1 MRRAQRVGGLVAL
14 LVAAVTG
21 VACGGGGGGSPTS
34 SQGTT
39 TTSLVVVNTGGDW
52 GACQRKSFF
61 DPFTAKTGIKIVDG
75 PFLTDGQIKAMSQT
89 KQYNVD
95 VVYPSSNLAI
105 PSAGKSVLEPIDY
118 KTVNKSELAAG
129 TYTTYGTSI
138 DIFSWALGYRTDKF
152 GGQTPKNW
160 ADFFDTKKFPGK
172 RAMPGDNDVPAVL
185 YAALLADGVTPDHL
199 LPLDVNRALKKL
211 STIKSSI
218 VWYATGSQGQDLLKS
233 GEVTMGQEYANR
245 VTSLKDAGSPVDI
258 SWDGQVVAGDLMGV
272 PKGDPN
278 AKAAMRLIAFI
289 TSKDVNGT
297 FSFCAAGA
305 PSNVKSTPNPKIA
318 SSLPTTHL
326 DQTHVVETSEALSE
340 YVAGHLD
347 SITTAFSN
355 WRSS

>member
-1 MRRAQRVGGLVAL
+1 MKRARGGGGMMAL
-14 LVAAVTG
+14 LVAVVT
-21 VACGGGGGGSPTS
+21 VAACGGGGGS
-34 SQGTT
+34 SASTPGTT
-39 TTSLVVVNTGGDW
+39 TKSLVVVNTGGDW

-61 DPFTAKTGIKIVDG
+61 DPFTAKTGITIVDG
-75 PFLTDGQIKAMSQT
+75 PFLTDGQIKAMVQS

-95 VVYPSSNLAI
+95 VVYPSANLAL
-105 PSAGKSVLEPIDY
+105 PSVGKNVLEPIDY
-118 KTVNKSELAAG
+118 QVVNKSELAAG

-138 DIFSWALGYRTDKF
+138 DIYAWALGYRTDKV
-152 GGQTPKNW
+152 GGQTPKTW

-185 YAALLADGVTPDHL
+185 YAALLADGVAPNKL
-199 LPLDVNRALKKL
+199 VPLDVNRALKKL
-211 STIKSSI
+211 GTIKSNI

-245 VTSLKDAGSPVDI
+245 VTALRDGGSPVDI

-278 AKAAMRLIAFI
+278 ASAAMKFIAFV

-297 FSFCAAGA
+297 FSYCAAGA

-318 SSLPTTHL
+318 NDLPTTHL
-326 DQTHVVETSEALSE
+326 SQTHVVETSEALAE
-340 YVAGHLD
+340 YVAANLD
-347 SITTAFSN
+347 TITTSFNN

>member
-1 MRRAQRVGGLVAL
+1 MRRAHKGGGLVAL
-14 LVAAVTG
+14 LLAVVTG
-21 VACGGGGGGSPTS
+21 AACGGGGGGSPAST
-34 SQGTT
+34 QGTS

-75 PFLTDGQIKAMSQT
+75 PFLTDGQIKAMVQT

-95 VVYPSSNLAI
+95 VVYPSANLAI
-105 PSAGKSVLEPIDY
+105 PSAGKNVLESIDY
-118 KTVNKSELAAG
+118 NTVNKSELASG

-152 GGQTPKNW
+152 GGQTPKTW
-160 ADFFDTKKFPGK
+160 ADFFDTKRFPGK
-172 RAMPGDNDVPAVL
+172 RALPGDNDVPAVL
-185 YAALLADGVTPDHL
+185 YAALLADGVSPDHL

-245 VTSLKDAGSPVDI
+245 VTSLRDAGSPVDI
-258 SWDGQVVAGDLMGV
+258 SWDGQVVAGDLLGV

-278 AKAAMRLIAFI
+278 AKAAMKFIAFV

-297 FSFCAAGA
+297 FSYCAAGA

-318 SSLPTTHL
+318 NDLPTAHL
-326 DQTHVVETSEALSE
+326 GQTHVVETSEALSE

-347 SITTAFSN
+347 AIQTAFSN

>member
-1 MRRAQRVGGLVAL
+1 MRRAQNVGGLAAL

-75 PFLTDGQIKAMSQT
+75 PFLTDGQIKAMAQT

-95 VVYPSSNLAI
+95 VVYPSPNLAI
-105 PSAGKSVLEPIDY
+105 PSAGKNVLEPIDY
-118 KTVNKSELAAG
+118 KIVNKSELAAG

-278 AKAAMRLIAFI
+278 AKAAMQLIAFI

-318 SSLPTTHL
+318 NSLPTTHL